1 MYFQAVQKLDA
12 LLFAAICAASMAAQ
26 AFGAPPAAK
35 PGDKP
40 VAKADAHGHAEVG
53 PHKGALIELGEE
65 EYHAEFVLDEKTH
78 TVSIYLMDGAVKNCV
93 AIPAKEITVTLKHD
107 GKLES
112 FKLKAKAQKTDPAGM
127 SSMFTLTDE
136 EFVDDL
142 HHKGSEPRLM
152 LKIDGKPF
160 SAKIDHDHKD
170 HDHKDEAKPK
180 PKK

>member
-1 MYFQAVQKLDA
+1 MFVQAVQKLDA
-12 LLFAAICAASMAAQ
+12 LLFAAICAASLAVQ

-35 PGDKP
+35 PA
-40 VAKADAHGHAEVG
+40 AKADAHEHAEVG
-53 PHKGALIELGEE
+53 PHKGVLIELGEE
-65 EYHAEFVLDEKTH
+65 EYHAEFVVDKKKH
-78 TVSIYLMDGAVKNCV
+78 TVSIYLMDGAVKNYV

-107 GKLES
+107 GKPES
-112 FKLKAKAQKTDPAGM
+112 FKLKAKPQKTDPAGM

-142 HHKGSEPRLM
+142 HHKGSDPRLM

-160 SAKIDHDHKD
+160 TAKIELDHKD
-170 HDHKDEAKPK
+170 HDDKDHPK

>member
-1 MYFQAVQKLDA
+1 MYFRVIQKMDA
-12 LLFAAICAASMAAQ
+12 ALFAAFCAASMAAQ

-40 VAKADAHGHAEVG
+40 AAKADEHAEVG
-53 PHKGALIELGEE
+53 PHKGTLIELGEE

-78 TVSIYLMDGAVKNCV
+78 TVSVYLMDGAVKNYV

-107 GKLES
+107 GKPES
-112 FKLKAKAQKTDPAGM
+112 FKLKAKPQKTDPAGM
-127 SSMFTLTDE
+127 SSMFTLKDE

-142 HHKGSEPRLM
+142 HHKGSDPRLM

-160 SAKIDHDHKD
+160 SAKIVLDHKD
-170 HDHKDEAKPK
+170 HDHKDEPK

>member
-1 MYFQAVQKLDA
+1 MYLQCVQKLDA
-12 LLFAAICAASMAAQ
+12 LLFAAICVASLAVQ
-26 AFGAPPAAK
+26 AFGAPPT
-35 PGDKP
+35 
-40 VAKADAHGHAEVG
+40 AKADAHEHAEVG

-65 EYHAEFVLDEKTH
+65 EYHAEFVLGDKRH
-78 TVSIYLMDGAVKNCV
+78 TVSIYLMDDEIKNYV

-107 GKLES
+107 GKTES
-112 FKLKAKAQKTDPAGM
+112 FKLKAKAQKTDPAGL

-142 HHKGSEPRLM
+142 HHRGSDPRLM

-160 SAKIDHDHKD
+160 TAKIELDHKD

-180 PKK
+180 K

>member
-1 MYFQAVQKLDA
+1 MYFRVIQKMDA
-12 LLFAAICAASMAAQ
+12 ALFAAFCAASMAAH

-40 VAKADAHGHAEVG
+40 AAKADEHAEVG
-53 PHKGALIELGEE
+53 PHKGTLIELGAE

-78 TVSIYLMDGAVKNCV
+78 TVSIYLMDGAVKNYV

-107 GKLES
+107 GQPES
-112 FKLKAKAQKTDPAGM
+112 FKLKAKPQKTDPAGM
-127 SSMFTLTDE
+127 SSMFTLKDE
-136 EFVDDL
+136 EFVEDL
-142 HHKGSEPRLM
+142 HHKGSDPRLM

-160 SAKIDHDHKD
+160 SAKIELDHKD
-170 HDHKDEAKPK
+170 HDHKHEPK

>member
-1 MYFQAVQKLDA
+1 MFVQAVQKLDA
-12 LLFAAICAASMAAQ
+12 VLFAAICAASMAVQ
-26 AFGAPPAAK
+26 AFGAPPVAK
-35 PGDKP
+35 PA
-40 VAKADAHGHAEVG
+40 AKADAHEHAEVG

-78 TVSIYLMDGAVKNCV
+78 TVSIFLMDGAVKNYV

-107 GKLES
+107 GKTES
-112 FKLKAKAQKTDPAGM
+112 FKLKAKPQKTDPAGM

-136 EFVDDL
+136 EFVEDL
-142 HHKGSEPRLM
+142 QHKGSDPRLL

-160 SAKIDHDHKD
+160 TAKIELDHKD

-180 PKK
+180 K